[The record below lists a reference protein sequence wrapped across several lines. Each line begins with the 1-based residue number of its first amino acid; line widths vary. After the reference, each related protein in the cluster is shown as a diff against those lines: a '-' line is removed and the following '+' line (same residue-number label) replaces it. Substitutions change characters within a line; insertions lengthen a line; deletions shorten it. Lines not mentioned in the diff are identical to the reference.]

1 MILFRYLLILLTTVS
16 FNSWGQTEK
25 KIFTEDQLVWF
36 VKSYHPISLQSN
48 LLIKQGENTIKKA
61 RGGFDPYLYSNLNQ
75 KDYNSKEYFH
85 LLQAGLKIPTWYG
98 IELKTGFDQNSGMYL
113 NPENNTPSNG
123 LLQTGIS
130 VSVGQ
135 GLFID
140 ERRAALKQAQIF
152 AQSSTAEQQK
162 IMNNLYFDAIE
173 QYWKWVESWNKY
185 KIYEEALQLAI
196 DRFNA
201 VKRSYQLGDKPAID
215 TLEAFIQIQNYE
227 MNTNQFKLNYQNT
240 TLKLSNFIWFENNV
254 PLEITD
260 SLRAPLFEEVNI
272 NPIVSV
278 DTLNS
283 LVNQLASNHPD
294 MQLYNYK
301 LASLVID
308 KKLKTEKL
316 KPKIDLT
323 YNAINEPLANDLVNN
338 LSANNYKWGITLSL
352 PIFLRE
358 QRGNLQLTKLKIQDT
373 SFGQQQKLLELQ
385 NKTKGFY
392 LEQATIFEQITLY
405 KKAVTNYELL
415 LKAEKQKFNAGESSL
430 FLVNSREIYL
440 LQANIKLTE
449 LLAKYKISHTG
460 LAWASGKLYETGNN

>member
-1 MILFRYLLILLTTVS
+1 MTLFYYLLLLLTIAS
-16 FNSWGQTEK
+16 LNSWGQTEK
-25 KIFTEDQLVWF
+25 KIFTEEQLVWF
-36 VKSYHPISLQSN
+36 VKNYHPVSLQAN

-75 KDYNSKEYFH
+75 KNYNSKEYFH

-135 GLFID
+135 GLFMD
-140 ERRAALKQAQIF
+140 ERRATLKQAQIF
-152 AQSSTAEQQK
+152 AQSTAAEQQK

-173 QYWKWVESWNKY
+173 QYWKWVEAWNKY
-185 KIYEEALQLAI
+185 KVYDEAVELSLK
-196 DRFNA
+196 RFEA

-227 MNTNQFKLNYQNT
+227 MNKNQFKLNYQNT
-240 TLKLSNFIWFENNV
+240 TLKLSNYIWFENNV

-260 SLRAPLFEEVNI
+260 SLKAPLFEEVNI
-272 NPIVSV
+272 NPVVNV

-283 LVNQLASNHPD
+283 LVNKLAANHPD

-323 YNAINEPLANDLVNN
+323 YNALNEPLSNDVVNN

-385 NKTKGFY
+385 NKIKGFH
-392 LEQATIFEQITLY
+392 LEQAALFEQITLY
-405 KKAVTNYELL
+405 KKAVTNYELM

-460 LAWASGKLYETGNN
+460 LAWASGSL